1 MTTPAPRRVKDLL
14 AFGTDS
20 DDEYSITPCKPQ
32 KAKDANKNCVKKL
45 EITT

>member
-32 KAKDANKNCVKKL
+32 KAKNAIRNGAKKL